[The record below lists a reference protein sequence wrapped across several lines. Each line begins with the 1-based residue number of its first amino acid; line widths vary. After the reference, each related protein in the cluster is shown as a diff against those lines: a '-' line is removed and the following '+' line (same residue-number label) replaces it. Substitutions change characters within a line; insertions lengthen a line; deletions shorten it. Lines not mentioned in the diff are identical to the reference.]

1 MKRLWLA
8 VLMTAI
14 VVQLG
19 MAQQKTLTIWLS
31 ESETYYKDVVTA
43 YQASHPDV
51 KITMVFK
58 ASDFNSYRDEQ
69 KLAMDSGT
77 GPDLCYV
84 NQTPAQMGAFADQGL
99 VIPLDGYAARYG
111 WYKNVG
117 ASILA
122 PNHWD
127 TATHSLGTGKLYA
140 VSPMVEFGC
149 VYYNKDL
156 FKKAGIAK
164 LPATWDE
171 LDAASATLKKAG
183 ITPIVTGN
191 VGTDSWT
198 SIHITQAFIYRYMTR
213 SQIDGYI
220 FAKKSASFN
229 LPEVVKGAKM
239 LQDWVRKGYF
249 NEGYAGVSWNDS
261 ERLFISGKGA
271 MFIAGNWAGQDFV
284 NLTKE
289 IPCNWDVFKVPS
301 PFIFGGPSTSIGVAK
316 SCKYPDVAADV
327 LNALVTD
334 YKVKAR
340 YNQFPID
347 VSGLLA
353 DKTIEA
359 PAQIKNM
366 LKIYAQIAREDG
378 EGYYGDWPTPTMY
391 DTIAPYSQKLV
402 NLQTTPEEFA
412 KAVDK
417 DLQAFLAEKYK

>member
-1 MKRLWLA
+1 MKRQALIILMVA
-8 VLMTAI
+8 VVA
-14 VVQLG
+14 QLG
-19 MAQQKTLTIWLS
+19 ICQQKTLTVWLS
-31 ESETYYKDVVTA
+31 ESETYYKDIVTA
-43 YQASHPDV
+43 FQAAHPDV
-51 KITMVFK
+51 AITMVPK

-77 GPDLCYV
+77 GPDICYV

-99 VIPLDGYAARYG
+99 VIPLDGYAREYG

-117 ASILA
+117 ASIIA

-127 TATHSLGTGKLYA
+127 TATHSLGTGTLYA

-156 FKKAGIAK
+156 FRKAGISR
-164 LPATWDE
+164 LPATWE
-171 LDAASATLKKAG
+171 QLDAACSTLKKAG
-183 ITPIVTGN
+183 ITPIITGN

-198 SIHITQAFIYRYMTR
+198 SIHIVQAFIYRYMTR
-213 SQIDGYI
+213 AQIDAYI
-220 FAKKSASFN
+220 FAKKGASFN

-249 NEGYAGVSWNDS
+249 NDGYSGVSWNDS

-289 IPCNWDVFKVPS
+289 TPCNWDVFKVPS
-301 PFIFGGPSTSIGVAK
+301 PFIFGGPSTGIGIAK
-316 SCKYPDVAADV
+316 SCKYPDVAAEL
-327 LNALVTD
+327 LNDLVTD
-334 YKVKAR
+334 YKVKAT

-353 DKTIEA
+353 DKTIQA

-366 LKIYAQIAREDG
+366 LRIYAQIAKEDG

-402 NLQTTPEEFA
+402 NLQATPEEFA

-417 DLQAFLAEKYK
+417 DLQAFLVEKFR